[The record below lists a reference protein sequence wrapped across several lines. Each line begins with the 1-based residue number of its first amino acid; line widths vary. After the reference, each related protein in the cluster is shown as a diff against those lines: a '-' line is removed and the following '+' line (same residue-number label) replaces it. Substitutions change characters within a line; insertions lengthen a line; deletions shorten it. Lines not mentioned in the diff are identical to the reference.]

1 MGGGTF
7 PGEMGNMETGLN
19 ERNKNRMEIMQEV
32 ERMKEVINDYT
43 LEELQTIN
51 NTLKTTYEA
60 AAQRRQDQNK

>member
-1 MGGGTF
+1 
-7 PGEMGNMETGLN
+7 
-19 ERNKNRMEIMQEV
+19 
-32 ERMKEVINDYT
+32 MKEVINDYT